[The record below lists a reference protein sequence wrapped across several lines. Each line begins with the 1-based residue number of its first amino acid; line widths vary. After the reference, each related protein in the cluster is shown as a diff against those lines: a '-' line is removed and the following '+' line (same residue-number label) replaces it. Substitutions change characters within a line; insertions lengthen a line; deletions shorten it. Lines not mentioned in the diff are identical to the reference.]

1 MREGSDPSTTT
12 TTVKTGR
19 ELSSVAYQGSDA
31 VFEMMDSVEFAR
43 MTLSDRWWTE
53 GAGRGRREPA
63 GRRVPRLPD
72 GAPRTGSDPDRD
84 GDVQNDRGVG
94 RVASHWRRPGP
105 HQGHRVCGRSV
116 GAEQSAGLPA
126 RLRPDAT
133 VPIDSGAER
142 HARRFP
148 GCWRVGRR
156 SPLGSVLLFG
166 LAAVLQHAAGPLEP
180 VDSRRLVFPPRC
192 SVRAGELPVDG
203 LADPNPGTA
212 S

>member
-1 MREGSDPSTTT
+1 MRAGSDPSTTT

-84 GDVQNDRGVG
+84 GDVHRGRLALDHRIVTLMILVSSG
-94 RVASHWRRPGP
+94 KSASRYSFPRACAIAAYGP
-105 HQGHRVCGRSV
+105 
-116 GAEQSAGLPA
+116 
-126 RLRPDAT
+126 
-133 VPIDSGAER
+133 
-142 HARRFP
+142 
-148 GCWRVGRR
+148 
-156 SPLGSVLLFG
+156 SPRG
-166 LAAVLQHAAGPLEP
+166 GPSPYE
-180 VDSRRLVFPPRC
+180 
-192 SVRAGELPVDG
+192 A
-203 LADPNPGTA
+203 
-212 S
+212 

>member
-1 MREGSDPSTTT
+1 MRAGSDPSTTT

-156 SPLGSVLLFG
+156 SLTGQCSAVRSCRRTPARRRSPRTGRQPAACVSSTVFG
-166 LAAVLQHAAGPLEP
+166 PRWRASG
-180 VDSRRLVFPPRC
+180 RRPR
-192 SVRAGELPVDG
+192 
-203 LADPNPGTA
+203 
-212 S
+212 